1 MNILK
6 PQKIL
11 FEKLKNIQ
19 NLMEEIRYTEE
30 IENIKL
36 ENYREENIE
45 INDISIEKSMIN
57 NTNIINSNLEKNTF
71 VDVEFKNCNFLIVN
85 RKRYVIIY
93 MICHARPGKHKRFS

>member
-45 INDISIEKSMIN
+45 INDISIEK
-57 NTNIINSNLEKNTF
+57 
-71 VDVEFKNCNFLIVN
+71 
-85 RKRYVIIY
+85 
-93 MICHARPGKHKRFS
+93 